1 MNQSTP
7 LDSLD
12 SSENSADE
20 ERVKRILAEMN
31 GDQRIISE
39 PPVSTS
45 IGDMRMDPNA
55 ARAHVIGNSVPSM
68 ADFQSMLFQTS
79 PGMVPIHRNNDQVQ
93 AQPRKEEVKT
103 TKSVWSTIVN
113 HVRAPI
119 MVAAIVFFLNLPVI
133 TNLMS
138 RYASWMYLGS
148 GEISIAGLFIKAL
161 LAGALFTVYQVIAAV
176 FETKTT

>member
-1 MNQSTP
+1 
-7 LDSLD
+7 
-12 SSENSADE
+12 
-20 ERVKRILAEMN
+20 
-31 GDQRIISE
+31 
-39 PPVSTS
+39 
-45 IGDMRMDPNA
+45 MDPNA

-79 PGMVPIHRNNDQVQ
+79 PGMVPIHRNNDQNVP
-93 AQPRKEEVKT
+93 PRKEEVKAP
-103 TKSVWSTIVN
+103 KSVWSTIVN

-176 FETKTT
+176 FETKTS

>member
-1 MNQSTP
+1 
-7 LDSLD
+7 
-12 SSENSADE
+12 
-20 ERVKRILAEMN
+20 
-31 GDQRIISE
+31 
-39 PPVSTS
+39 
-45 IGDMRMDPNA
+45 
-55 ARAHVIGNSVPSM
+55 
-68 ADFQSMLFQTS
+68 
-79 PGMVPIHRNNDQVQ
+79 
-93 AQPRKEEVKT
+93 
-103 TKSVWSTIVN
+103 
-113 HVRAPI
+113 